1 MFNIE
6 IEGEYVKIP
15 KSFLIK
21 ILQYAFKHCEY
32 VCPAERD
39 PETCIILAYLAR
51 LTNLELPCSDEF
63 GNFTEASFRAI
74 IKEIEQRR
82 GKSIEEVLRDIKEQ
96 GYKCL
101 QDQIDE
107 MDALFALQVLR
118 AFKKLQKMSKQT
130 TNDSKIS
137 S

>member
-15 KSFLIK
+15 KSFLVK

-74 IKEIEQRR
+74 IREIERRR

-107 MDALFALQVLR
+107 MDAKFALQILKIY
-118 AFKKLQKMSKQT
+118 KKMHQKANK
-130 TNDSKIS
+130 
-137 S
+137 